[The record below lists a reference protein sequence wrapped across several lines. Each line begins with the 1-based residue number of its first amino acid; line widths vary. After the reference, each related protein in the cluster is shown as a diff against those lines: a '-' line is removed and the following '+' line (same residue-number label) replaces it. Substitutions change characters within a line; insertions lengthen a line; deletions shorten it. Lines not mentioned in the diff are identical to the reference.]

1 VFVRR
6 ELDLDFST
14 FALCIADSTGT
25 PGKKRKEVGLMRM
38 VEWFIGLLK
47 LEFCTNLVACFRF
60 LNGNL

>member
-25 PGKKRKEVGLMRM
+25 PGKKRKEVGLMKM
-38 VEWFIGLLK
+38 VVIGLLK
-47 LEFCTNLVACFRF
+47 LELY
-60 LNGNL
+60 